1 MKHLFLL
8 LFSVF
13 VAFVFPSSL
22 RGQNAYNIKVKLD
35 GLKNSECYLANYFG
49 DKQYLKDTAKVD
61 AQGWATFTGKEK
73 LPGGIYLVVTP
84 SKKYFEIIVDKEQ
97 DFTVETDTLSMVK
110 SMKVKGSKEN
120 QLFYDYLNYIEKKHA
135 EIQPLQDKLKT
146 VKAKDSTEMLRKQIA
161 AIDKEV
167 KDYKIRFTKDHP
179 ETFVAKIFRTMQEP
193 EVPEAPLLPDGKK
206 DSTFAYRYFKT
217 HFFDNVD
224 FSDERLIRTPIIH
237 NKVKQ
242 YLDQLTVQIPDSI
255 IKSADLIVSKA
266 KANKEIYKFAVYYIT
281 YTYESSKIMGMD
293 AVFVHMAKNY
303 YQNKEQAWWVTDEQ
317 IKKIQDRAKTLEPLL
332 LGKKIPNLALV
343 DTTGKVQVL
352 HQVKAKYTVLYFWDH
367 GCSHCKKE
375 TPKLAEYYNKV
386 KDKGVAV
393 YAVETETDVSEWKK
407 YIRENKLK
415 FINVQ
420 DTYHQT
426 GFKKIFDI
434 YSTPVIYLLDE
445 DKKII
450 GKRIDVE
457 NLEIILNKKLG
468 IEDTKPKDKEAPKG
482 SH

>member
-1 MKHLFLL
+1 ML
-8 LFSVF
+8 
-13 VAFVFPSSL
+13 AFTPSML
-22 RGQNAYNIKVKLD
+22 PAQNAYNIKVRLD
-35 GLKNSECYLANYFG
+35 GLKNTECYLANYFG

-73 LPGGIYLVVTP
+73 LPGGIYLIVTP
-84 SKKYFEIIVDKEQ
+84 SKKYFEVIIDKEQ
-97 DFTVETDTLSMVK
+97 DFTVETDTITMVK

-120 QLFYDYLNYIEKKHA
+120 MLFYDYLNYIEKKHT
-135 EIQPLQDKLKT
+135 EMQPLQDKLKT
-146 VKAKDSTEMLRKQIA
+146 VKAKDSTETLRKQIS
-161 AIDKEV
+161 AIDKDV
-167 KDYKIRFTKDHP
+167 KDYKLKFIKDHP
-179 ETFVAKIFRTMQEP
+179 ETFVAKVFRSMQDP
-193 EVPEAPLLPDGKK
+193 DVPEAPLLPDGKK
-206 DSTFAYRYFKT
+206 DSTFAYRYFKA

-237 NKVKQ
+237 NKIKQ
-242 YLDQLTVQIPDSI
+242 YLEQLTVQMPDSI
-255 IKSADLIVSKA
+255 NKSADLIISKA
-266 KANKEIYKFAVYYIT
+266 KANKEIYKFAVYYVT

-293 AVFVHMAKNY
+293 AVFVHMANNY
-303 YQNKEQAWWVTDEQ
+303 YKNIEQAWWVTDEQ
-317 IKKIQDRAKTLEPLL
+317 LKKIQERSKTLEPLL
-332 LGKKIPNLALV
+332 LGKKIPNLALT

-352 HQVKAKYTVLYFWDH
+352 HQVKGEYTVLYFWDH

-375 TPKLAEYYNKV
+375 TPKLVEYYNKV

-393 YAVETETDVSEWKK
+393 YAVETETDINEWKK
-407 YIRENKLK
+407 YVKENKLS
-415 FINVQ
+415 FTNVQ

-434 YSTPVIYLLDE
+434 YSTPVIYLLDK

-468 IEDTKPKDKEAPKG
+468 LDPPKPKEEKDKPAPQG